1 MTGIANAVYNHHS
14 FVLVVLDNMVTAM
27 TGHQP
32 SPGRDASLP
41 QAPGTPPLTSIDK
54 EAVIRALGVEH
65 IQTVRHTNLKKVA
78 EATAPRW
85 ITTAFP

>member
-1 MTGIANAVYNHHS
+1 
-14 FVLVVLDNMVTAM
+14 M

-41 QAPGTPPLTSIDK
+41 QAPGTPPLTSIDM

-65 IQTVRHTNLKKVA
+65 IPDRPAHQ
-78 EATAPRW
+78 P
-85 ITTAFP
+85 